1 VGPGGIVTGG
11 IVASGGTG
19 MTERVAVIGGGL
31 AGITAALC
39 CADAGCQVTLLE
51 ARPQLGGLT
60 HSFNRGE
67 LRVDNG
73 QHVFL
78 RCCTSYRALLD
89 RLGVAD
95 RVELQPRLAIPIL
108 TPGADQ
114 TVWLRRT
121 GLPAPLHLAAS
132 LLGYRPLSMLERA
145 RFALAAVALR
155 RVDPA
160 SPAID
165 EQDFGTWLRRHG
177 QTDRAI
183 AALWE
188 LVGVATLNSR
198 ADGAALS
205 LAATVFQ
212 EGLLTDATAADIGW
226 SRVPLRELHG
236 DPALDCLAAVGAQV
250 RTGAAVRRIEPGEGW
265 EVITDNARVTAD
277 QVILAVPPPAAE
289 QLLPVG
295 SVELPPGWSQRLGS
309 APIVNV
315 HVVLDRQVLDEP
327 FIAGVDTPV
336 QWVFDRTSHSGLRN
350 SGLGRGGLAS
360 GQYLAVSLSAA
371 DDYIDMPTAALR
383 DKFLP
388 ELAALL
394 PEIRAA
400 QVRDFFVTRER
411 HATFRPAPG
420 TAALRPPAV
429 TAARGLFLA
438 GAYTATGWPA
448 TMEGAVRSGQ
458 AAATA
463 LLNSSSPTGSHNGVK
478 RTPKAPTWLDVGKG
492 TDVAKGAAS

>member
-1 VGPGGIVTGG
+1 VGPSGIVTGG
-11 IVASGGTG
+11 IVTSGGTG

-39 CADAGCQVTLLE
+39 CADAGCQVTLFE

-60 HSFNRGE
+60 HSFRRGE

-89 RLGVAD
+89 RLGVTD

-114 TVWLRRT
+114 AVWLRRT

-155 RVDPA
+155 RVDPT
-160 SPAID
+160 SPATD
-165 EQDFGTWLRRHG
+165 EQNFGTWLRRHG

-236 DPALDCLAAVGAQV
+236 DPALDCLTAVDAQV

-265 EVITDNARVTAD
+265 EVITDDARFTAD
-277 QVILAVPPPAAE
+277 QVILAVPPIAAE
-289 QLLPVG
+289 QLLPAG

-336 QWVFDRTSHSGLRN
+336 QWVFDRTSHSGLTKLD
-350 SGLGRGGLAS
+350 GPG

-383 DKFLP
+383 GKFLP

-411 HATFRPAPG
+411 HATFRPSPG
-420 TAALRPPAV
+420 TAALRPSAV

-448 TMEGAVRSGQ
+448 TMEGAVRSGE

-463 LLNSSSPTGSHNGVK
+463 LLNRSSATGGPNGAK
-478 RTPKAPTWLDVGKG
+478 RTSRTPAWLHVGKG
-492 TDVAKGAAS
+492 ADVAKGAAS

>member
-1 VGPGGIVTGG
+1 MTG
-11 IVASGGTG
+11 
-19 MTERVAVIGGGL
+19 RVAVIGGGL
-31 AGITAALC
+31 AGITAALR
-39 CADAGCQVTLLE
+39 CADAGCQVTLFE
-51 ARPQLGGLT
+51 SRPQLGGLT
-60 HSFNRGE
+60 HSFRRGE

-95 RVELQPRLAIPIL
+95 RVELQARLAIPIR
-108 TPGADQ
+108 TPDADQ

-121 GLPAPLHLAAS
+121 GLPAPLHLASS
-132 LLGYRPLSMLERA
+132 LLQYRPLSLLERA

-155 RVDPA
+155 RVDPTSSA
-160 SPAID
+160 TD
-165 EQDFGTWLRRHG
+165 EQDFGSWLRRHG
-177 QTDRAI
+177 QSDQAI

-198 ADGAALS
+198 AQGASLS

-212 EGLLTDATAADIGW
+212 EGLLTDSTAADIGW

-236 DPALDCLAAVGAQV
+236 DPALECLTAAGAQV
-250 RTGAAVRRIEPGEGW
+250 RTGAAVRGIEPGAEW
-265 EVITDNARVTAD
+265 QVVTDDARVPAD

-289 QLLPVG
+289 QLLPPG
-295 SVELPPGWSQRLGS
+295 SVELPAGWSQRLGS
-309 APIVNV
+309 SPIVNL
-315 HVVLDRQVLDEP
+315 HVVLDRHVLDEP

-336 QWVFDRTSHSGLRN
+336 QWVFDRTSHSGLRH
-350 SGLGRGGLAS
+350 SGLRSEGLAA

-371 DDYIDMPTAALR
+371 DDYIDMPTAMLR
-383 DKFLP
+383 EKFLP

-420 TAALRPPAV
+420 TAALRPQPT
-429 TAARGLFLA
+429 TATPGLYLA

-448 TMEGAVRSGQ
+448 TMEGAVRSGE

-463 LLNSSSPTGSHNGVK
+463 LLAAQSHSPTWRHNGVT
-478 RTPKAPTWLDVGKG
+478 RAGIGSTGKG
-492 TDVAKGAAS
+492 LAS

>member
-1 VGPGGIVTGG
+1 VGPSGIVTGG
-11 IVASGGTG
+11 VVAIGGTG
-19 MTERVAVIGGGL
+19 MTGRVAVIGGGL
-31 AGITAALC
+31 AGITAALR
-39 CADAGCQVTLLE
+39 CADAGCQVTLFE
-51 ARPQLGGLT
+51 SRPQLGGLT

-78 RCCTSYRALLD
+78 RCCTSYLALLD

-95 RVELQPRLAIPIL
+95 RVALQPRLAIPIL

-114 TVWLRRT
+114 PVWLRRT
-121 GLPAPLHLAAS
+121 ALPAPLHLAGS
-132 LLGYRPLSMLERA
+132 LLQYRPLSMLERA
-145 RFALAAVALR
+145 SFALAAVALR

-160 SPAID
+160 SPATD

-177 QTDRAI
+177 QSDQAI

-198 ADGAALS
+198 ADGASLS

-212 EGLLTDATAADIGW
+212 EGLLTDSTAADIGW

-236 DPALDCLAAVGAQV
+236 DPALECLTAAGAQV
-250 RTGAAVRRIEPGEGW
+250 RTGAAVRGIEPGEGW
-265 EVITDNARVTAD
+265 EVITDDARVTAD
-277 QVILAVPPPAAE
+277 QVIVAVPPPAAE
-289 QLLPVG
+289 QLLPPGGVD
-295 SVELPPGWSQRLGS
+295 LPAGWAQRLGS
-309 APIVNV
+309 SPIVNV
-315 HVVLDRQVLDEP
+315 HVVLDRPVLGEP
-327 FIAGVDTPV
+327 FVAGVDTPV
-336 QWVFDRTSHSGLRN
+336 QWVFDRTSHSGLG
-350 SGLGRGGLAS
+350 SGSLAG

-371 DDYIDMPTAALR
+371 DDYIDMPTGALR
-383 DKFLP
+383 EKFLP

-420 TAALRPPAV
+420 TAALRPAAT
-429 TAARGLFLA
+429 TALPGLFLA
-438 GAYTATGWPA
+438 GAWTATGWPA
-448 TMEGAVRSGQ
+448 TMEGAVRSGE

-463 LLNSSSPTGSHNGVK
+463 LLDPSSSPTWRHNGV
-478 RTPKAPTWLDVGKG
+478 RRPSTATTWRHIGVVGDTG
-492 TDVAKGAAS
+492 RAS